1 MNAVVFW
8 SIDPSSCT
16 LGYGCSVVVEEGL
29 CVSNRKVFLASSSP
43 RRRELLASVNVPFA
57 WASPGIDDAKLNPGK
72 VSPAQWVMSLAFLKA
87 ASGLAHLPV
96 EQRTQGRFTH
106 WIVLGS
112 DTLVVKDEQLIGQP
126 RDAADARRILQWLSD
141 EPHEVLT
148 GVALIDPLAGTRDI
162 FVDRA
167 ISSLG
172 RLTNAQLDDY
182 IATNSWQGKAGA
194 YNYDEREAAG
204 WPVSHIGD
212 RTTIVGL
219 PMKTLLPKLHT
230 LGIESDTN
238 YSGRAAHASC
248 NPSAASCCT
257 SSSEGVSS

>member
-1 MNAVVFW
+1 M
-8 SIDPSSCT
+8 SD
-16 LGYGCSVVVEEGL
+16 
-29 CVSNRKVFLASSSP
+29 RKVFLASSSP
-43 RRRELLASVNVPFA
+43 RRRELLASAGVPFA
-57 WASPGIDDAKLNPGK
+57 WASPGIDDASLSPGK

-87 ASGLAHLPV
+87 ASGLSLLPV
-96 EQRTQGRFTH
+96 EQNAQGGFTH

-112 DTLVVKDEQLIGQP
+112 DTLVVKDDQLIGQP

-172 RLTNAQLDDY
+172 RLTDAQIENY
-182 IATNSWQGKAGA
+182 IASNGWQGKAGA

-204 WPVSHIGD
+204 WPVSHSGD

-219 PMKTLLPKLHT
+219 PMKALLPRLCA
-230 LGIESDTN
+230 LGIERRTNHSDN
-238 YSGRAAHASC
+238 AAHASC
-248 NPSAASCCT
+248 NTNAARCCS
-257 SSSEGVSS
+257 SSSEGVSP